1 MSDLRAPARAGLVG
15 SVQRAMRV
23 LETVAAAGD
32 GITAKAVARRTGFKL
47 PTTYHLLHTL
57 VHEGYLVRLD
67 NARGYGLG
75 YKIAELHRQLAGAID
90 VTPAISDLLHALH
103 ERTGAAVYYAVIRDG
118 ELVVAEVADSPRAP
132 RAQPLTLGFHE
143 APHATAFGKVLMAA
157 MSPADRQAY
166 LAGTGLP
173 RLTPHTVTRLPELEA
188 QLEQVRRRGVAQEVE
203 EFIPDLACL
212 GAPVRDSS
220 GTVRAALS
228 LSVPAGAFPA
238 RRGELLRA
246 VRQGAARVS
255 RCYAAADR

>member
-1 MSDLRAPARAGLVG
+1 MSDPRAPTKAGLVG

-57 VHEGYLVRLD
+57 VHEGYLVRLE

-75 YKIAELHRQLAGAID
+75 YKIAELHRLLAGAMD
-90 VTPAISDLLHALH
+90 LTPGVTDLLRAVH
-103 ERTGAAVYYAVIRDG
+103 ERAGAAAYYAVIRDG

-157 MSPADRQAY
+157 MPPADLRTY
-166 LAGTGLP
+166 LGGTGLQ
-173 RLTPHTVTRLPELEA
+173 RLTAYTLTRLPALEA
-188 QLEQVRRRGVAQEVE
+188 ELDEVRRHGVAQEVE
-203 EFIPDLACL
+203 EFIPHLACV
-212 GAPVRDSS
+212 GAPVRDAT
-220 GTVRAALS
+220 GAVLAALA
-228 LSVPAGAFPA
+228 LSVPAGSFPD
-238 RRGELLRA
+238 RRRELVRT
-246 VRQGAARVS
+246 VRQGAARIS
-255 RCYAAADR
+255 RRYASAG